1 MTSRHEINHAGFFS
15 DTGSGPGSDTAGLL
29 DAPASARYFRWMI
42 ILITGGVKSG
52 KSSRALQLATQ
63 FPAPRKFLATATAFD
78 DEMRERIERHKAER
92 ADSFMT
98 IEEPIDI
105 DKAIEDAMI
114 LDCIPMWLNNL
125 FFTGQQHAWE
135 PILDRLI
142 QRLPTHLIIVT
153 NETGMGVIPA
163 DPLSRQY
170 GMVLGMANA
179 RLAAAADR
187 VELMVAGLPLRVK

>member
-1 MTSRHEINHAGFFS
+1 MRV
-15 DTGSGPGSDTAGLL
+15 
-29 DAPASARYFRWMI
+29 
-42 ILITGGVKSG
+42 LITGGVKSG
-52 KSSRALQLATQ
+52 KSRRALQLAAD
-63 FPAPRKFLATATAFD
+63 FAPDRWFLATATAFD
-78 DEMRERIERHKAER
+78 DEMRARIARHRAER
-92 ADSFMT
+92 AASSFAT

-105 DKAIEDAMI
+105 DTVLHERMV

-125 FFTGQQHAWE
+125 FFAQREADWE

-142 QRLPTHLIIVT
+142 IAMPLDIIIVT

-163 DPLSRQY
+163 DPMSRRY

-179 RLAAAADR
+179 RLAAAVDR